1 MNFYGLSSLEKIKFL
16 FFCFRIGHFV
26 HNSQQ
31 ELCFQYCWFRHSWL
45 LIPYAP
51 HASFRLLENH
61 SYSLFSALYETNFLS
76 KDNIDILLI
85 NDRKAPLLWWV
96 TERTKIIQDGEV
108 QSNSQISVE
117 SNLGLHWFALL
128 LCDWS
133 SKNSRHSLN
142 QSDSNRKIV
151 TTWLP
156 AFSRALGSLLVFT
169 LGSHWLDR
177 VFSFLFISRRD
188 NFGFVFYDT

>member
-1 MNFYGLSSLEKIKFL
+1 MNFYGLSGLEKIKFL

-51 HASFRLLENH
+51 HASFRLIENH

-76 KDNIDILLI
+76 KDNIDILEI

-108 QSNSQISVE
+108 FRKSSGIASISLYSSVI
-117 SNLGLHWFALL
+117 GLVKTRTIL
-128 LCDWS
+128 S
-133 SKNSRHSLN
+133 TN
-142 QSDSNRKIV
+142 QDSNRKIV

-156 AFSRALGSLLVFT
+156 VFSGALGSLLVFT

-177 VFSFLFISRRD
+177 VFSFLLIGRRD

>member
-45 LIPYAP
+45 FIPYAP

-76 KDNIDILLI
+76 KDNIDILVI

-96 TERTKIIQDGEV
+96 TQRTKIIQDGEV
-108 QSNSQISVE
+108 CRKSSGIALVSLYSSVIGLVKTRTILSTNQI
-117 SNLGLHWFALL
+117 
-128 LCDWS
+128 
-133 SKNSRHSLN
+133 
-142 QSDSNRKIV
+142 QNRKH
-151 TTWLP
+151 LRPGCPCFP
-156 AFSRALGSLLVFT
+156 AL
-169 LGSHWLDR
+169 
-177 VFSFLFISRRD
+177 
-188 NFGFVFYDT
+188 